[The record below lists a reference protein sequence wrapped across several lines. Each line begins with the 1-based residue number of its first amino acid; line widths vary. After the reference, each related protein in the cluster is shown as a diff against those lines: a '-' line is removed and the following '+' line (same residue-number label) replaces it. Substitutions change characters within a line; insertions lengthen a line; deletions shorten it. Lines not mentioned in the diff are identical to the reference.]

1 MRIRISLIL
10 AVSAAVV
17 SGVMLFSVSQKVQTA
32 ESEQRRLSAAVE
44 SERETIRVLNAE
56 WDYLNRPDR
65 VEDLAREYLRM
76 KPPQAGQMESD
87 AAVLP
92 EAPPSVTIG
101 RKPELEAQPAAL
113 VAQPIAPVPARKPE
127 RGGQDFRR
135 VLNEIAPAAGGGR

>member
-1 MRIRISLIL
+1 MRIRVSLIL

-32 ESEQRRLSAAVE
+32 ESEQRRLSAAVG

-92 EAPPSVTIG
+92 DALD
-101 RKPELEAQPAAL
+101 RKPEMEAQPA
-113 VAQPIAPVPARKPE
+113 VFMQPAAPVPARKPAH
-127 RGGQDFRR
+127 GGVQDFRR
-135 VLNEIAPAAGGGR
+135 VLDDIAPAEGGGR

>member
-44 SERETIRVLNAE
+44 GERETIRVLNAE

-92 EAPPSVTIG
+92 EAPPSVMIG

-135 VLNEIAPAAGGGR
+135 VLDEIAPAAGGGR